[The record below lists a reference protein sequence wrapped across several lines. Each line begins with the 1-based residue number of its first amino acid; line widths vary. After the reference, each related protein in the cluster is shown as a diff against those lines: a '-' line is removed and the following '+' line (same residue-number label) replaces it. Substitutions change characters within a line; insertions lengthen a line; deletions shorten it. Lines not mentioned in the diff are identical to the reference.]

1 MQYLLPEP
9 IHTGATIGV
18 IAPASAAKRK
28 TTEAGLQYLRERG
41 FKIKTAPNLNRGKFF
56 LAGPDS
62 VRLKSLEQFLLDPEV
77 DGIICVRGGYGLIRI
92 IGEVNYER
100 LKNVKP
106 KVFVGYS
113 DITALQMAL
122 AAKLGWV
129 TYSGPMVSSDMGQS
143 ISPFSEEWLWRMI
156 GSYPYP
162 VELVN
167 PEDQPL
173 KVFRPGTAQG
183 VLLGGCL
190 SLVTPL
196 LGTRLMPDLKGAI
209 LVIEDIGEKTYHLD
223 KHLQIL
229 KLHGVFDQIA
239 GLIVGQFTD
248 CLPKNPKRSFTLED
262 YLNDVLKGYNFPV
275 ITNCAYGH
283 LKRRL
288 TMPFGVRVRISTD
301 PVGITLLGV

>member
-1 MQYLLPEP
+1 MPYLLPEP
-9 IHTGATIGV
+9 LKAGATIGV

-28 TTEAGLQYLRERG
+28 TTEAGLQYLRDRG
-41 FKIKTAPNLNRGKFF
+41 YKIKTAPNLNRGKFF
-56 LAGPDS
+56 LAGPDA
-62 VRLKSLEQFLLDPEV
+62 VRLKYLEQFLRDPEI

-92 IGEVNYER
+92 IDQLNYTR
-100 LKNVKP
+100 LAKVKP
-106 KVFVGYS
+106 KVLVGYS
-113 DITALQMAL
+113 DITVLQMAL

-129 TYSGPMVSSDMGQS
+129 TYSGPMVSSEMGQT

-156 GSYPYP
+156 GGHSYP
-162 VELVN
+162 VELTN

-173 KVFRPGTAQG
+173 QVFRPGSAEG
-183 VLLGGCL
+183 VLIGGCL
-190 SLVTPL
+190 SLITPL
-196 LGTRLMPDLKGAI
+196 LGTALMPDLKGAI

-229 KLHGVFDQIA
+229 RLHGVFDQIA

-262 YLNDVLKGYNFPV
+262 YLNNVLKGYHFPV

-288 TMPFGVRVRISTD
+288 TLPIGVRVRLSTD
-301 PVGITLLGV
+301 PISITLLGL

>member
-9 IHTGATIGV
+9 LKNGATIGV

-62 VRLKSLEQFLLDPEV
+62 VRLRYLEQFLGDPEI

-92 IGEVNYER
+92 VDKVNYTR
-100 LKNVKP
+100 FKSVKP
-106 KVFVGYS
+106 KVLVGYS
-113 DITALQMAL
+113 DITALQLAI

-129 TYSGPMVSSDMGQS
+129 TYSGPMVSSEMGQS

-156 GSYPYP
+156 GSHPYP
-162 VELVN
+162 VELIN

-173 KVFRPGTAQG
+173 KVFRPGSAEG
-183 VLLGGCL
+183 VLIGGCL
-190 SLVTPL
+190 SLITPL
-196 LGTRLMPDLKGAI
+196 LGTSLMPNLEGAI

-229 KLHGVFDQIA
+229 RLHGVFDRIA
-239 GLIVGQFTD
+239 GLVVGQFTD

-262 YLNDVLKGYNFPV
+262 YLNNVLEGYNFPV

-283 LKRRL
+283 LKRRFTL
-288 TMPFGVRVRISTD
+288 PIGVRLRMTTE
-301 PVGITLLGV
+301 PVSLTLLGT